1 MKQDR
6 VVVITG
12 AAGGMGSVLVDRFL
26 ANGDTVVATDRKEAL
41 EILRAKVGANTKLV
55 TLEADISK
63 EEDCARVAAAA
74 RDKAGRVDVLI
85 NCAGY
90 FPIVAFEKMTTE
102 QWRQTID
109 INLTGNFLM
118 THVML
123 PLMKG
128 RAWGRIINF
137 GSASVFEGV
146 PGQAHYVAAKAGI
159 VGLTRSLAREVGDYG
174 ITVNV
179 ITPGLTVTKAVKD
192 SFSAEVLETQRNGR
206 ALKRDELAEDLVGA
220 VFFLASPDADFI
232 TGQTINVDGGKN
244 MH

>member
-1 MKQDR
+1 M
-6 VVVITG
+6 ITG

-41 EILRAKVGANTKLV
+41 EILRAKVGANAKLV

>member
-159 VGLTRSLAREVGDYG
+159 IGLTRSLAREVGDYG

-192 SFSAEVLETQRNGR
+192 SFPAEVLETQRNAR
-206 ALKRDELAEDLVGA
+206 ALKRDEQAEDLVGA

-232 TGQTINVDGGKN
+232 TGQTINVDGGKA

>member
-41 EILRAKVGANTKLV
+41 EILRAKVGANAKLV

-192 SFSAEVLETQRNGR
+192 SFPAEVLETQRNAR
-206 ALKRDELAEDLVGA
+206 ALKRDEQAEDLVGA

-232 TGQTINVDGGKN
+232 TGQTINVDGGKA